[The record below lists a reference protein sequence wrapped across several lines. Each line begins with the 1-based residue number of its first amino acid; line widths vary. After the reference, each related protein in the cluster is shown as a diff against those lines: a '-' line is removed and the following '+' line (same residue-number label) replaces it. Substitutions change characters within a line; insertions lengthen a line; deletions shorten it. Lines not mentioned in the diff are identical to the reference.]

1 VLAEKYPRP
10 ALGTYYQALAA
21 RQLGRTGEAV
31 NRLAQLEERARALVD
46 GGGATG
52 GRGAAVGE
60 YLLSLVLAARG
71 DAKGAAEA
79 RVRAEQRDPSPARAA
94 LMQAQVEYASAH
106 Q

>member
-1 VLAEKYPRP
+1 
-10 ALGTYYQALAA
+10 
-21 RQLGRTGEAV
+21 
-31 NRLAQLEERARALVD
+31 
-46 GGGATG
+46 
-52 GRGAAVGE
+52 VGE